1 MKEELK
7 DELKALLNEAIE
19 AVEAGDEE
27 AAKAKIAKA
36 DEIANNDKG
45 DEVKDDDEEKP
56 TIGGGGIGFPNEK

>member
-7 DELKALLNEAIE
+7 EELKALLNEAIE

-45 DEVKDDDEEKP
+45 GEIKDDDEEKP
-56 TIGGGGIGFPNEK
+56 TIGGGCVIPPMED